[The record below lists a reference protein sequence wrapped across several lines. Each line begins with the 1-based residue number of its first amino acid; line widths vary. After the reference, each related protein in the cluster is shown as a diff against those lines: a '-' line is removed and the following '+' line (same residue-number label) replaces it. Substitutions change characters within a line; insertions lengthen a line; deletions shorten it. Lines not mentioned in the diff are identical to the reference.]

1 MEPAKISYKI
11 YQGSTFEETLR
22 WESETSKYA
31 EILSISKSAPCVITT
46 TAAHSIPL
54 NWRVRVTGA
63 GGMKEINNV
72 DEESYYLVTAK
83 TSTTITLNQVNS
95 ANYTTYT
102 SGGIVTWNLPV
113 PISNYTARMQIRE
126 TIDSPTVIADLT
138 TANGGINIDPI
149 NSTISLYI
157 PAITT
162 AGYDFETAVYG
173 CNLIDIQSHVT
184 PFLRGSI
191 TLVKEIVR

>member
-31 EILSISKSAPCVITT
+31 EISAITKAAPCVITT

-54 NWRVRVTGA
+54 NWRVRVTGV
-63 GGMKEINNV
+63 GGMKEINNL

-83 TSTTITLNQVNS
+83 TSNSITLNQVNS
-95 ANYTTYT
+95 ANYSTYT

-113 PISNYTARMQIRE
+113 PINDYTARMQIRE
-126 TIDSPTVIADLT
+126 TIDSTDVIADLT
-138 TANGGINIDPI
+138 SANGGINIDPI

-162 AGYDFETAVYG
+162 ANYNFETAVYG
-173 CNLIDIQSHVT
+173 CNLIDIQGHVT
-184 PFLRGSI
+184 PFLRGSV